1 MDYKHLLDIIL
12 SNLDEG
18 IIVTDTQAKIIF
30 YNEPATSIAGIDPAA
45 AIGKNIL
52 EVFPGLTEATS
63 TFYYVLRARQPLLN
77 HVQHYTNYQ
86 GKQVATVTSTI
97 PMFENGELVGAVEI
111 FKDLT
116 RVVQLSEKILALQ
129 KELAGRKNS
138 GPARGNGTRYTF
150 ADILTQNPVL
160 QEILRLARKVAASP
174 SPILIYGETGTGK
187 ELLVQAIHNAC
198 PERRQHAF
206 IAQNCA
212 ALPPTLLESLLFG
225 TVAGSFTGAKDRPG
239 LFELADGGTLFL
251 DEINSLDRELQAK
264 LLRVLQDG
272 VIRRIGDTMT
282 RTVNVR
288 VIAASN
294 EHPLKLLQEQRLR
307 QDLYYRLNV
316 IFFHLPPLRERK
328 EDIPLLAAHFIQKY
342 RRQLNKD
349 IQGLAPEVL
358 ELFYRH
364 NWPGNVRELEHIIES
379 AVNLAD
385 GPLLTQA
392 DLPREHPGLLDPAP
406 LPQPARPLLPLKPAL
421 QDLETRLLQTA
432 LQQAGNQLTQAA
444 RLLGIP
450 KQTLHNKL
458 KKYGLH
464 PKNEI

>member
-12 SNLDEG
+12 ANLDEG
-18 IIVTDTQAKIIF
+18 IIVTDTKANIIF
-30 YNEPATSIAGIDPAA
+30 YNEPATNIGGIDPAA

-52 EVFPGLTEATS
+52 DVFPGLTEETS
-63 TFYYVLRARQPLLN
+63 TFYYVLRQRQPLLN

-97 PMFENGELVGAVEI
+97 PMFENGQLVGAVEI

-116 RVVQLSEKILALQ
+116 QVVQLSEKILALQ
-129 KELAGRKNS
+129 KQLASHKKTD
-138 GPARGNGTRYTF
+138 PARGNGTRYTF
-150 ADILTQNPVL
+150 ADIITRNPIL
-160 QEILRLARKVAASP
+160 QDILHRARKVACSP

-198 PERRQHAF
+198 PERQRHAF

-212 ALPPTLLESLLFG
+212 ALPPSLLESLLFG
-225 TVAGSFTGAKDRPG
+225 TCAGSFTGAKDRPG

-272 VIRRIGDTMT
+272 VVRRLGDTRT

-294 EHPLKLLQEQRLR
+294 EHPLKLLEEKRLR

-316 IFFHLPPLRERK
+316 IFFHLPPLRERQ
-328 EDIPLLAAHFIQKY
+328 EDIPLLAQHFLQKY
-342 RRQLNKD
+342 RQKLRKK
-349 IQGLAPEVL
+349 ITGLASEVL
-358 ELFYRH
+358 ELFWQH
-364 NWPGNVRELEHIIES
+364 NWPGNVRELEHVIES
-379 AVNLAD
+379 AINLAD
-385 GPLLTQA
+385 GPLLTLA
-392 DLPREHPGLLDPAP
+392 DLPREHPGLFGPKN
-406 LPQPARPLLPLKPAL
+406 QPHWTQPPLPLKQAL
-421 QDLETRLLQTA
+421 QDLEIRLLQSA
-432 LQQAGNQLTQAA
+432 LQQADYQLTRAA
-444 RLLGIP
+444 QLLGLP

-458 KKYGLH
+458 KKYGLR
-464 PKNEI
+464 PKDET